1 MQGCQKNPLFLF
13 TIDCFE
19 KIIYNFKVSICNI
32 LSGGGKN
39 VKKTYVAPELDLLLL
54 HTADILTESDGK
66 ATGMGPA
73 TDEPEWDI
81 G

>member
-1 MQGCQKNPLFLF
+1 M
-13 TIDCFE
+13 
-19 KIIYNFKVSICNI
+19 
-32 LSGGGKN
+32 
-39 VKKTYVAPELDLLLL
+39 KKTYVAPELDLLLL